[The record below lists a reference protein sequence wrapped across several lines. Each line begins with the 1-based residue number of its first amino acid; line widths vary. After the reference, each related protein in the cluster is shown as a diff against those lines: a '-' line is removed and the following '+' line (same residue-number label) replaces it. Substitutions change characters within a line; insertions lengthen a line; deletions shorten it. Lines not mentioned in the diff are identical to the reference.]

1 MDLCIKDQSTGGL
14 TEHASKLSLSKGWH
28 FNPVSPKCLKLGTH
42 DLLLMGNK
50 KVSRTHNVTSMD
62 ISRQWQF
69 VNNLK
74 KMTSNQPLIQL
85 SVQCCVHVWNTCQ
98 CHVNFV
104 VIGMLRRNPPLLP
117 AAIFIIIIIIPF
129 VVVVLLLLAV
139 TFKFSHLA
147 DAFVQSDVQGREQSS
162 YEQ

>member
-1 MDLCIKDQSTGGL
+1 MHDPPRQAFMLIILLVTLIVHVDQSTGGL

-28 FNPVSPKCLKLGTH
+28 FNPVSPTCLKLGTH

-62 ISRQWQF
+62 ISRQRQF

-85 SVQCCVHVWNTCQ
+85 SVQCCVHV
-98 CHVNFV
+98 
-104 VIGMLRRNPPLLP
+104 
-117 AAIFIIIIIIPF
+117 
-129 VVVVLLLLAV
+129 
-139 TFKFSHLA
+139 
-147 DAFVQSDVQGREQSS
+147 
-162 YEQ
+162 